1 MLPLRL
7 FSLFPSLR
15 RTWKATSSSQKLEHK
30 MAEQGSENPDKKPE
44 KKSQF
49 PRTSDPP
56 QQSPKYWVKEKDR
69 YLRQILIGD
78 IEAMTKRP
86 LAVYFS
92 QLDQEI
98 NHTDPDDLSEI
109 LLGINDENVDLLIQ
123 TPGGNVDA
131 TEKIISVLNYRFKH
145 YRVIVPS
152 WAKSAGTVIAL
163 SSNEIVLGVNS
174 ELGPIDPQMRTAQGA
189 LIPCEILA
197 NDTAQPYHV
206 RQICDLTVQRNRQ
219 LATDLLKKGMMKG
232 KTDGEIATLVSK
244 ISTANSYKSHGAVIN
259 HDEASNLGLSV
270 KFLDYK
276 DELWN
281 RLWLLYCMY
290 DYDTKAKNIG
300 KMTKF
305 MTPAKFSS
313 CLISDEISIPKAP
326 SMNPLSNSAG
336 NSTR

>member
-1 MLPLRL
+1 
-7 FSLFPSLR
+7 
-15 RTWKATSSSQKLEHK
+15 
-30 MAEQGSENPDKKPE
+30 MAEQNSGQSEKKPE
-44 KKSQF
+44 KNPQF

-109 LLGINDENVDLLIQ
+109 LLGVTSPEMDLLIQ

-131 TEKIISVLNYRFKH
+131 TEKIISVLKYRFKH

-174 ELGPIDPQMRTAQGA
+174 ELGPIDPQLRTPQGN
-189 LIPCEILA
+189 IPCELIA
-197 NDTAQPYHV
+197 GDDKQPYHV
-206 RQICDLTVQRNRQ
+206 RQMADLTVQRNRQ
-219 LATDLLKKGMMKG
+219 LATDLLKKGMMNG
-232 KTDGEIATLVSK
+232 KTDEEIRNLVSK

-259 HDEASNLGLSV
+259 HDEARELGLAV

-290 DYDTKAKNIG
+290 DYDSKAKNLG
-300 KMTKF
+300 KIF
-305 MTPAKFSS
+305 EGRFFSLS
-313 CLISDEISIPKAP
+313 RPK
-326 SMNPLSNSAG
+326 
-336 NSTR
+336 